1 MERLNARLSREM
13 PRLVRSRPIFAR
25 VMVGATF
32 GAGLLFSLTVGIMGV
47 FALQPLGNPLK
58 ALLIVALSCGA
69 IIPPIVLYEK
79 LKLRFVDGV
88 FVPSW
93 LWRITRAEFE
103 ALGGEIPRPV
113 RLRLAGVRAKRS
125 VEWWQTLLETS
136 AEKNVAAL
144 IVSDESVSNRLRQ
157 LWLRETGVSFP
168 YLAGFMVC
176 FPMLSAR
183 FLFAPSVQ
191 EFFVTMIGAIF
202 GASVWVT
209 WMVWWHSKSEM
220 QADQLLSTAS
230 PDLRAA
236 MVSLP
241 GLGRIF
247 LRSVVN
253 LRDSG
258 VIDDEECIFLGKTA
272 EAAYA

>member
-1 MERLNARLSREM
+1 MERLNARLLREM
-13 PRLVRSRPIFAR
+13 PRLVRSRPTFAR
-25 VMVGATF
+25 VMVGAAF
-32 GAGLLFSLTVGIMGV
+32 GAGLLFSLTVGIIGV
-47 FALQPLGNPLK
+47 LALQPLGNPLRS
-58 ALLIVALSCGA
+58 LLTVALIFGA
-69 IIPPIVLYEK
+69 FIPPIAFYEK
-79 LKLRFVDGV
+79 VKLRFVEGV

-144 IVSDESVSNRLRQ
+144 IVSDDALSSQLRQ
-157 LWLRETGVSFP
+157 LWLRETGVSFR
-168 YLAGFMVC
+168 YLAGFVV
-176 FPMLSAR
+176 FIPMLSAR
-183 FLFAPSVQ
+183 FLFDPSVQ
-191 EFFVTMIGAIF
+191 QFIVTMIGAIF

-209 WMVWWHSKSEM
+209 WMVRWNSKSEM

-241 GLGRIF
+241 GLGQVF
-247 LRSVVN
+247 LKSLKN

-258 VIDDEECIFLGKTA
+258 VIDDEELIFLGKAA

>member
-1 MERLNARLSREM
+1 
-13 PRLVRSRPIFAR
+13 
-25 VMVGATF
+25 MVGAAF
-32 GAGLLFSLTVGIMGV
+32 GAGLLFSLTKGIIGV
-47 FALQPLGNPLK
+47 LALQPLGNPLRS
-58 ALLIVALSCGA
+58 LLTVALIFGA
-69 IIPPIVLYEK
+69 FIPPIAFYEK
-79 LKLRFVDGV
+79 VKLRFVEGV

-103 ALGGEIPRPV
+103 ALGGEIPHPV

-144 IVSDESVSNRLRQ
+144 IVSDESLSSRLRE
-157 LWLRETGVSFP
+157 LWMRETSVSFK
-168 YLAGFMVC
+168 YLAGFVV
-176 FPMLSAR
+176 FIPMLSAKI
-183 FLFAPSVQ
+183 FLHPSVGK
-191 EFFVTMIGAIF
+191 FIVTVIGLVLGIVISIAWTE
-202 GASVWVT
+202 GRQSSTV
-209 WMVWWHSKSEM
+209 K

-236 MVSLP
+236 MVSVP
-241 GLGRIF
+241 GLGRVF
-247 LRSVVN
+247 LKSLQN

-258 VIDDEECIFLGKTA
+258 VIDDEECIFLGRMA

>member
-176 FPMLSAR
+176 FPMFSAKI
-183 FLFAPSVQ
+183 FLHPSVG
-191 EFFVTMIGAIF
+191 EFIVTVIGLVLGIVISIAWTE
-202 GASVWVT
+202 GRQSSTV
-209 WMVWWHSKSEM
+209 K
-220 QADQLLSTAS
+220 QADQLLASAS
-230 PDLRAA
+230 PEVRAA
-236 MVSLP
+236 MVSVP

-247 LRSVVN
+247 LKSLKN

-258 VIDDEECIFLGKTA
+258 VIDDEECIFLGKMA
-272 EAAYA
+272 EAADA